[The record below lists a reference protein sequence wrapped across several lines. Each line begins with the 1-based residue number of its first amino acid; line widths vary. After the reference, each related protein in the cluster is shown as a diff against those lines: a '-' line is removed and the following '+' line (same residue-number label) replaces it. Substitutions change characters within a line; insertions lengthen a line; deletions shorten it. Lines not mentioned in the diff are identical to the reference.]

1 LLEKSVRW
9 LEYLMGILAGD
20 AMTTAKEYREFAKEC
35 LKWAD
40 EAEADNDRNS
50 FLEMARD
57 WTLAAMRLEGGLT
70 PEERETKKPPG
81 TLVSPDGR

>member
-1 LLEKSVRW
+1 
-9 LEYLMGILAGD
+9 
-20 AMTTAKEYREFAKEC
+20 MTTAKEYREFAMEC

-57 WTLAAMRLEGGLT
+57 WTLAAIRLEGGLT
-70 PEERETKKPPG
+70 PEAVRPDKNLRERAQR
-81 TLVSPDGR
+81 VSPDGR

>member
-1 LLEKSVRW
+1 
-9 LEYLMGILAGD
+9 
-20 AMTTAKEYREFAKEC
+20 MTTAKEYREFAKEC

-57 WTLAAMRLEGGLT
+57 WTLAAIRLEGGLT
-70 PEERETKKPPG
+70 PEGRETKTTGNAPKGSPQKPLMPN
-81 TLVSPDGR
+81 